1 MILDKREMSTMPD
14 KGNLIPN
21 IDQYPENNALSSQPL
36 QVDERKLTDDEKID
50 AVAARILERYKE
62 AFLEL
67 AK

>member
-1 MILDKREMSTMPD
+1 MPD
-14 KGNLIPN
+14 KGNLTPH
-21 IDQYPENNALSSQPL
+21 IDQYPENTTAFSQLL
-36 QVDERKLTDDEKID
+36 QVGGRELTDDEKID

>member
-1 MILDKREMSTMPD
+1 MDKREMSTMSD
-14 KGNLIPN
+14 KGNLTPH
-21 IDQYPENNALSSQPL
+21 IDQYPENNTVSSQPL
-36 QVDERKLTDDEKID
+36 QVDGRELTDDEKID

>member
-1 MILDKREMSTMPD
+1 MDKREMSTMPD
-14 KGNLIPN
+14 KGNLTPHIG
-21 IDQYPENNALSSQPL
+21 QCPENNTVSSQPL
-36 QVDERKLTDDEKID
+36 QVDGRELTDDEKID